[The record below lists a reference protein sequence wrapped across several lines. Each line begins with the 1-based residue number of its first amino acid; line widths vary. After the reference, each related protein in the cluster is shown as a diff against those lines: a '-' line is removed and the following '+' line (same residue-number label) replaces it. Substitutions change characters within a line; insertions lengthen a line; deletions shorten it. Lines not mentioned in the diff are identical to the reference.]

1 MRMNLRLK
9 TACLLIIFF
18 CFLGTSYSSRESEDL
33 RWFKGNTHTHTLW
46 SDGDDLPESVADWY
60 KRHGYH
66 FLVLSDHNILSRGE
80 KWKTL
85 RADQALPALAKV
97 EKRWG
102 KGDVKT
108 RLLDGKK
115 QVRLMELD
123 EVRELLEEPG
133 KFILIEGLEMTTDP
147 SGYSVHTN
155 PMNISTLLEV
165 EKNSN
170 RTVQKELALHESLV
184 HRHEHE
190 TRNPV
195 FWQANHPNF
204 RFAITGEQLGAARG
218 LEGVEIMNS
227 SSDCFNLGDGR
238 RPSVERIWDIA
249 NTIRLKQE
257 GRSPIYGTAT
267 DDTHDY
273 HIGDYV
279 MNAPGTSWV
288 MVQAR
293 ELSPNSI
300 TAAMEE
306 GQFYATTGVILSE
319 LAFDEEKQTLT
330 VEVDEKAGVNYRIE
344 FKGSLKDVSL
354 EFEPVDDVVDDK
366 GLAHP
371 VTGNYPDAGIGMT
384 FQEIEGSKATY
395 QVSGDALYVR
405 AVIHCDVP
413 PYFKYD
419 EFSDMEQKAWTQPV
433 GWRH

>member
-1 MRMNLRLK
+1 MMNARLK
-9 TACLLIIFF
+9 TFCLLAVSCLFF
-18 CFLGTSYSSRESEDL
+18 SATCFSSERDDL
-33 RWFKGNTHTHTLW
+33 QWFRGNTHTHTLW

-60 KRHGYH
+60 KSHGYH

-85 RADQALPALAKV
+85 RADQAMPVLAKA

-102 KGDVKT
+102 KGHVET

-133 KFILIEGLEMTTDP
+133 KFIMIEGLEMTTDP

-155 PMNISTLLEV
+155 PMNISALLEV
-165 EKNSN
+165 EKNSH
-170 RTVQKELALHESLV
+170 RTVQEELALHESLV
-184 HRHEHE
+184 HRHEYE
-190 TRNPV
+190 TGNSV

-204 RFAITGEQLGAARG
+204 KFAITGEQLAAARG

-227 SSDCFNLGDGR
+227 SSNCFNLGDGR

-249 NTIRLKQE
+249 NTIRLERE
-257 GRSPIYGTAT
+257 GLPPIYGTAT

-288 MVQAR
+288 MVQAS
-293 ELSPNSI
+293 ELTANAI
-300 TAAMEE
+300 TAAMQE
-306 GQFYATTGVILSE
+306 GQFYATTGVILSK
-319 LAFDEEKQTLT
+319 LVFDERNRRLT
-330 VEVDEKAGVNYRIE
+330 VEVEEQAGVNYRIE
-344 FKGSLKDVSL
+344 FKGSLKNASL
-354 EFEPVDDVVDDK
+354 EFEPVDDVIDNK

-371 VTGNYPDAGIGMT
+371 VTGHYPDAGIGMT
-384 FQEIEGSKATY
+384 FHETEGLKAAY
-395 QVSGDALYVR
+395 QLSGDELYVR
-405 AVIHCDVP
+405 AVIHSDAP

-419 EFSDMEQKAWTQPV
+419 EYSDLEQKAWTQPV
-433 GWRH
+433 GWRD

>member
-102 KGDVKT
+102 KGHLKT

-133 KFILIEGLEMTTDP
+133 KFIMIEGLEMTTDP

-190 TRNPV
+190 TGNPV

-227 SSDCFNLGDGR
+227 SSNCFNLGDGR
-238 RPSVERIWDIA
+238 RPSV
-249 NTIRLKQE
+249 
-257 GRSPIYGTAT
+257 
-267 DDTHDY
+267 
-273 HIGDYV
+273 
-279 MNAPGTSWV
+279 
-288 MVQAR
+288 
-293 ELSPNSI
+293 
-300 TAAMEE
+300 
-306 GQFYATTGVILSE
+306 
-319 LAFDEEKQTLT
+319 
-330 VEVDEKAGVNYRIE
+330 
-344 FKGSLKDVSL
+344 
-354 EFEPVDDVVDDK
+354 
-366 GLAHP
+366 
-371 VTGNYPDAGIGMT
+371 
-384 FQEIEGSKATY
+384 
-395 QVSGDALYVR
+395 
-405 AVIHCDVP
+405 
-413 PYFKYD
+413 
-419 EFSDMEQKAWTQPV
+419 
-433 GWRH
+433 

>member
-1 MRMNLRLK
+1 MRINMRLK
-9 TACLLIIFF
+9 TTCLPIISF
-18 CFLGTSYSSRESEDL
+18 CFLATSCFFRESDDL

-60 KRHGYH
+60 KRHGYD

-85 RADQALPALAKV
+85 RADQALPVLAKA

-102 KGDVKT
+102 KGHVKT

-133 KFILIEGLEMTTDP
+133 KFIMIEGLEMTTDP

-155 PMNISTLLEV
+155 PMNISALLDV

-170 RTVQKELALHESLV
+170 RAVQEELALHESLV
-184 HRHEHE
+184 HRHENE
-190 TRNPV
+190 TGNPV

-204 RFAITGEQLGAARG
+204 RFAITGEQLAAARG

-227 SSDCFNLGDGR
+227 SSNCFNLGDGR
-238 RPSVERIWDIA
+238 RPSAERIWDIA
-249 NTIRLKQE
+249 NTIRLK
-257 GRSPIYGTAT
+257 RDRLPPIYGTAT

-293 ELSPNSI
+293 ELAPNAI

-306 GQFYATTGVILSE
+306 GQFYASTGVILSE

-354 EFEPVDDVVDDK
+354 DFEPADDVVDNK
-366 GLAHP
+366 GLVHP
-371 VTGNYPDAGIGMT
+371 VTGIYPDAGIGMT
-384 FQEIEGSKATY
+384 FQEIECSKATY
-395 QVSGDALYVR
+395 QFSGDELYVR
-405 AVIHCDVP
+405 AVIHCDAP

-419 EFSDMEQKAWTQPV
+419 EFSDMEQKAWTQPI

>member
-1 MRMNLRLK
+1 MMNARLK
-9 TACLLIIFF
+9 TFCLLAVSCPFF
-18 CFLGTSYSSRESEDL
+18 VASCFSSERDEL
-33 RWFKGNTHTHTLW
+33 RWFRGNTHTHTLW

-85 RADQALPALAKV
+85 RADQALPVLAKA

-102 KGDVKT
+102 KGHVKT
-108 RLLDGKK
+108 RLRNGEK
-115 QVRLMELD
+115 QVRLMPLN
-123 EVRELLEEPG
+123 EVRDLLEEPG
-133 KFILIEGLEMTTDP
+133 KFIMIEGLEMTTNP

-155 PMNISTLLEV
+155 PMNISAILEV
-165 EKNSN
+165 EKTSD
-170 RTVQKELALHESLV
+170 RTVQEELALHESLA
-184 HRHEHE
+184 HQHEHE
-190 TRNPV
+190 TGNPI

-204 RFAITGEQLGAARG
+204 RFALTGEQLAAARG

-227 SSDCFNLGDGR
+227 SSNCFNLGDGR

-249 NTIRLKQE
+249 NTIRLKHE
-257 GRSPIYGTAT
+257 GLPPIFGTAT
-267 DDTHDY
+267 DDTHNY

-293 ELSPNSI
+293 QLTPNAI

-306 GQFYATTGVILSE
+306 GRFYATTGVILKE
-319 LAFDEEKQTLT
+319 LEFNKEKRELTIGVEER
-330 VEVDEKAGVNYRIE
+330 AGVKYWIE
-344 FKGSLKDVSL
+344 FKGSLKNASL
-354 EFEPVDDVVDDK
+354 EFRPVEDVIDNK

-371 VTGNYPDAGIGMT
+371 VTGNYTDAGIGRT
-384 FQEIEGSKATY
+384 FQKTEGPNATY
-395 QVSGDALYVR
+395 QFSGNELFVR
-405 AVIHCDVP
+405 AVVHCNAP

-419 EFSDMEQKAWTQPV
+419 EYSDLEQKAWTQPV
-433 GWRH
+433 GWGR

>member
-1 MRMNLRLK
+1 MVNGIFK
-9 TACLLIIFF
+9 TVCILLASI
-18 CFLGTSYSSRESEDL
+18 GAVAEGNDL

-60 KRHGYH
+60 KQHGYH

-85 RADQALPALAKV
+85 RADQALPVIAKA

-102 KGDVKT
+102 RGHVKT
-108 RLLDGKK
+108 RSRNGEK
-115 QVRLMELD
+115 QVRLMPLD
-123 EVRELLEEPG
+123 EVRDLLEEAG
-133 KFILIEGLEMTTDP
+133 KFIMIEGLEMTTDP

-155 PMNISTLLEV
+155 PMNVSALLEV
-165 EKNSN
+165 EKNSD
-170 RTVQKELALHESLV
+170 RSAQEELALHESLV

-190 TRNPV
+190 TGNPV

-204 RFAITGEQLGAARG
+204 RFALTGEQLAAARG

-227 SSDCFNLGDGR
+227 SSSCFNLGDGL

-249 NTIRLKQE
+249 NTIRLQRE
-257 GRSPIYGTAT
+257 GLPAIYGTAT

-293 ELSPNSI
+293 ELTPNAI
-300 TAAMEE
+300 TAAMQE
-306 GQFYATTGVILSE
+306 GRFYASTGVILKE
-319 LAFDEEKQTLT
+319 LEFDAEKRELT
-330 VEVDEKAGVNYRIE
+330 VEVEKKAGVNYRIE
-344 FKGSLKDVSL
+344 FKGSLKNVSL
-354 EFEPVDDVVDDK
+354 EFEPVADVI
-366 GLAHP
+366 GRNELPHP
-371 VTGNYPDAGIGMT
+371 VTGNYRDEGIGIT
-384 FQEIEGSKATY
+384 FQETEGVRANYKFA
-395 QVSGDALYVR
+395 GDELYVR
-405 AVIHCDVP
+405 AVVHCDAP

-419 EFSDMEQKAWTQPV
+419 EYSDLEQKAWTQPV